1 MLYSFRFATK
11 QSSTALNVL
20 KPNPVFGMDLTKLM
34 QRDGQ
39 EVPAVVVKC
48 TEAVEATG
56 LKSVGIYR
64 LSGTSTQI
72 QSLKSSFDRG
82 KLL

>member
-1 MLYSFRFATK
+1 M
-11 QSSTALNVL
+11 
-20 KPNPVFGMDLTKLM
+20 KLM
-34 QRDGQ
+34 KRDGQ
-39 EVPAVVVKC
+39 EVPEIVKRC
-48 TEAVEATG
+48 TNAVESLG

-82 KLL
+82 SRSHIAKVLIKITKVCFCRLRFCKLVDGRKYR